1 MSKITEDATKTVEA
15 VVLKG
20 KTVYHNG
27 TKYQQNALITLDE
40 ASAAHL
46 IKAGFVATRE
56 SLQAAA
62 AEQPA
67 AVSVSTLDNTTVQG
81 PVETKA

>member
-1 MSKITEDATKTVEA
+1 MAKATENATVEV

-20 KTVYHNG
+20 KTVHHDG
-27 TKYQQNALITLDE
+27 TKYPQNTLITLDE
-40 ASAAHL
+40 ESAEHL

-67 AVSVSTLDNTTVQG
+67 AVSVSTQDNTTVQG